1 MNLSEDLFQQIV
13 SSLGAGDATTL
24 PNVTLPQPG
33 GEQRR
38 TRRFSAD
45 SDTSIRLIPLT
56 DAFAPGPI
64 DVRLRDV
71 SPGGAGFLY
80 HGRIPLDEQF
90 VLILPSPEGQI
101 AILSGVA
108 YWQPISEDCYAI
120 GAKFNRVL
128 RQGSHRPTPT
138 PKTITAPVRKA
149 V

>member
-1 MNLSEDLFQQIV
+1 MNLSKDLFQQII
-13 SSLGAGDATTL
+13 SSLGAGEATTL
-24 PNVTLPQPG
+24 PNVTLPQPES
-33 GEQRR
+33 EQRQ
-38 TRRFSAD
+38 TRRFSPD
-45 SDTSIRLIPLT
+45 SGTSIRLIPLT

-108 YWQPISEDCYAI
+108 YWQPVSEHYYAI

-128 RQGSHRPTPT
+128 RQGSHEPTPA
-138 PKTITAPVRKA
+138 PKIIAAPMRTAV
-149 V
+149 

>member
-1 MNLSEDLFQQIV
+1 MNLGEDLFQQII
-13 SSLGAGDATTL
+13 SSLGAGEATIL

-45 SDTSIRLIPLT
+45 SGTTIRLIPLT

-64 DVRLRDV
+64 NVRLRDV

-90 VLILPSPEGQI
+90 VLILPSPEGQV
-101 AILSGVA
+101 AILSAVA
-108 YWQPISEDCYAI
+108 YWQPISEGCYAI

-128 RQGSHRPTPT
+128 RQGSSHQTPA
-138 PKTITAPVRKA
+138 PAANPVRKA